1 MKKNIYCLFSNRNF
15 KPFLVDIADE
25 SAEKVLSDLF
35 SKTFSGAKDFPC
47 SVIKQSWEEGHEV
60 YIHVLQEVV
69 EEEAVELLKYWQEQL
84 ENREEF
90 SPLGTNFSAGLA
102 KRYGKKEV

>member
-1 MKKNIYCLFSNRNF
+1 M
-15 KPFLVDIADE
+15 VDIANE

-35 SKTFSGAKDFPC
+35 SKTFSGANDFPC
-47 SVIKQSWEEGHEV
+47 DVIKQSWEEGHEV
-60 YIHVLQEVV
+60 FIHVLQEVAK
-69 EEEAVELLKYWQEQL
+69 EEAVELLKYWQEQL

-90 SPLGTNFSAGLA
+90 SPLGTSFSAGLA